1 MVMDHAR
8 AGGGAWK
15 QFRLWVLALLV
26 FVFGYFLA
34 AIKPPLSE
42 VHWDAP
48 IMLYASKRV
57 LESDFHANFLT
68 NATEVAR
75 QVERADWDRTLS
87 YFPEPFWVFTK
98 LGHVSLIAAFVGLG
112 ETPEAGLRIA
122 HVGFGVLLVASVAM
136 ALLLAR
142 NLALL
147 FGFQAARGALEAGL
161 GVTALLLLLSGSF
174 WHLVGNFVSEVPA
187 LFFMCAS
194 LWTLSKALRDDSVA
208 LAGLSGLAL
217 FAAYLCR
224 PDAVWFAICLAV
236 VLISASRMGFVPRTA
251 LKPLMIGA
259 TVAALSF
266 MAYVW
271 LYHPLADP
279 RLYLA
284 FAELLRSYAPDP
296 VGHFFRLFVIAGG
309 LLWFGVLL
317 ALLLR
322 PWQRSVA
329 LGLFW
334 LVLVTVPWVL
344 QGVLGSAAQSRM
356 FVMAWPPLILLSALG
371 WARLFEGMPRVRRQV
386 LAALLVAVAGLSALV
401 TVPVSYTV
409 LQDLPGGWQLQYL
422 RRWLVPDR
430 VEGRTYP
437 VALLLAMRNVIH
449 DSGRPALVIV
459 DPRMNS
465 RGNLDILRFLGPP
478 HRPLGA
484 DLTFV
489 PWPHARWE
497 NPVSPGGEGE
507 PVVYRAGIKA
517 VERRAWQT
525 GELSLLLLSGDSD
538 RAWAHG
544 VADGARVGRVVEGE
558 GLWLTELLP
567 AHAP

>member
-1 MVMDHAR
+1 MDHER
-8 AGGGAWK
+8 AGDGAWK
-15 QFRLWVLALLV
+15 HFRPWVLALLV
-26 FVFGYFLA
+26 FVLGSGLA

-57 LESDFHANFLT
+57 LDTDFQSNFLA

-75 QVERADWDRTLS
+75 QVEQADWDRTLS
-87 YFPEPFWVFTK
+87 YFPEPYWVFTK
-98 LGHVSLIAAFVGLG
+98 LGHISLIAAFVGLG
-112 ETPEAGLRIA
+112 DTPEAGLRIA
-122 HVGFGVLLVASVAM
+122 HVGFAVLLVASVAM

-147 FGFQAARGALEAGL
+147 FGIQAAPGALEAGL
-161 GVTALLLLLSGSF
+161 AVTALLLLLSGAF
-174 WHLVGNFVSEVPA
+174 WHLIGNFVSEVPA
-187 LFFMCAS
+187 LFFVCAS

-208 LAGLSGLAL
+208 LAGLSGLTL

-224 PDAVWFAICLAV
+224 PDAAWFAICLAV
-236 VLISASRMGFVPRTA
+236 VLASASRMGLVSRTA

-259 TVAALSF
+259 TVAALCFS
-266 MAYVW
+266 AYVW

-284 FAELLRSYAPDP
+284 FAELLRSYAPNP
-296 VGHFFRLFVIAGG
+296 VGQFFRLFVIAGG

-317 ALLLR
+317 ALLLG
-322 PWQRSVA
+322 PWQRSVG
-329 LGLFW
+329 LGLAW
-334 LVLVTVPWVL
+334 LVLATVPWVL
-344 QGVLGSAAQSRM
+344 QGVFGSAAQSRM

-371 WARLFEGMPRVRRQV
+371 WAGLFESTQQARRNA
-386 LAALLVAVAGLSALV
+386 LAAFLVAVAGLSALV

-409 LQDLPGGWQLQYL
+409 LQELPGGWQLQYL

-437 VALLLAMRNVIH
+437 VALLLAMRNLIH

-465 RGNLDILRFLGPP
+465 RGNLDILRFLGPA
-478 HRPLGA
+478 HRPVDA

-497 NPVSPGGEGE
+497 SQVSPGGEAE
-507 PVVYRAGIKA
+507 PVVYRASIKA
-517 VERRAWQT
+517 AEHRAWQT

-538 RAWAHG
+538 RAWARG
-544 VADGARVGRVVEGE
+544 VADGARVGRIVDGE

-567 AHAP
+567 AHAR